1 MQTKSKS
8 TTISFK
14 GQNIYAGL
22 DVHLKSWK
30 VTILVNNMEHKTFS
44 QNSDAKTLSNYLRK
58 NFPEANYFSA
68 YEAGFCGFSVHR
80 ELEKYGIRN
89 IVVNPADIPTTDKEK
104 RQKEDKRDS
113 RKIAKSLRNGDLAA
127 IYVPG
132 KGMEELRTLVRY
144 RKALVREITRHKNR
158 TKAFLYTNGIK
169 IPPELEGAS
178 SYWSGRFTNWLKEI
192 RFLTMHNQL
201 VLDVTLET
209 ITFLRQ
215 KLLEINRYFLSLTK
229 KGEYAF
235 KLKLLR
241 SVPGIGLVSALT
253 ILTETEDV
261 LRFKNLDRLCSYV
274 GLVPTTNS
282 SGENEKVGRITGR
295 SNRFLREVFIES
307 SWAAVRKDPSLMY
320 SYGLLCQ
327 RMKPNEAIVRIA
339 KKLLNRIRYV
349 MKNETEYV
357 LSVI

>member
-14 GQNIYAGL
+14 GQNIYVGI

-30 VTILVNNMEHKTFS
+30 VTIIVNDMEHKTFS
-44 QNSDAKTLSNYLRK
+44 QDSDAKILSNYLRK
-58 NFPEANYFSA
+58 NFPEAKYFSA

-80 ELEKYGIRN
+80 ELEGYGIRN

-113 RKIAKSLRNGDLAA
+113 RKIAKSLKNGELTA
-127 IYVPG
+127 IYVPT
-132 KGMEELRTLVRY
+132 KEMEELRALVRY
-144 RKALVREITRHKNR
+144 RKALVKEITRHKTR
-158 TKAFLYTNGIK
+158 IKSFLFVNGIE
-169 IPPELEGAS
+169 IPPELDGAS
-178 SYWSGRFTNWLKEI
+178 SYWSGKFTNWLKEI

-201 VLDVTLET
+201 VLDGTLET
-209 ITFLRQ
+209 VTFLRQ
-215 KLLEINRYFLSLTK
+215 KLLEITRYFITLTK
-229 KGEYAF
+229 ESEYAF
-235 KLKLLR
+235 KLKLLK
-241 SVPGIGLVSALT
+241 SIPGIGLVSALT

-295 SNRFLREVFIES
+295 SNRFLREILIEA